1 MYYAHTI
8 KLKNLKYRY
17 MSLRE
22 WKELPQSKTK
32 VGKMKNQLY
41 DQITAEKI
49 KSKTSDAA
57 ITKSFRLDEIIEG
70 LKGKPQKK
78 GPRIRQIIREDR
90 GIGYAPEVDPYED
103 MDVEGLLN
111 LEDYVPPQG
120 EKQIAPKPPKYPK
133 YEMDPSSWHIDPGMS
148 PPPAYDDLSIAMGPD
163 EPLAIEAPRQ
173 VRSDEEEEEE
183 EEEDEESEDEEE
195 DPQEANK
202 ILDHLNQRL
211 PNYDDVELRLGETEM
226 TATKQRNYLDKVVKD
241 AVKRRRQVTALK
253 THATIKF
260 KKGEIN
266 AAERDRIHGI
276 SDKYREEIN
285 GYIKHYKFKSKTIK
299 GYGVTSRQKGRGVY
313 FYHNAKELL
322 NKLTLIIGEMEV
334 GNTSIEMRNMG
345 VSILDTLLKSKAMN
359 EGQYQKLVKKYF
371 KV

>member
-22 WKELPQSKTK
+22 WKELAQSKAK
-32 VGKMKNQLY
+32 VGKAKNQLY

-78 GPRIRQIIREDR
+78 GPRIRQIIREDG
-90 GIGYAPEVDPYED
+90 GIDYAPEVDPYED

-120 EKQIAPKPPKYPK
+120 EKQIAPKPPKYQ
-133 YEMDPSSWHIDPGMS
+133 MDPSLWQIDPGMS

-163 EPLAIEAPRQ
+163 ELLAIEAPPDEEE
-173 VRSDEEEEEE
+173 SEESEEGEEEEEE
-183 EEEDEESEDEEE
+183 EEE
-195 DPQEANK
+195 EANK
-202 ILDHLNQRL
+202 ILDRLNL
-211 PNYDDVELRLGETEM
+211 PNYDDVELRLGETDM
-226 TATKQRNYLDKVVKD
+226 TATKQRNYLDKVIKD
-241 AVKRRRQVTALK
+241 AEKRRRQVIAFK

-260 KKGEIN
+260 NKGEID
-266 AAERDRIHGI
+266 AAERDRLHGI

-285 GYIKHYKFKSKTIK
+285 GYIKHYKFKSKSIR
-299 GYGVTSRQKGRGVY
+299 GYGTKRQLGRGVY
-313 FYHNAKELL
+313 FYNDAKELID
-322 NKLTLIIGEMEV
+322 K
-334 GNTSIEMRNMG
+334 
-345 VSILDTLLKSKAMN
+345 
-359 EGQYQKLVKKYF
+359 
-371 KV
+371 

>member
-1 MYYAHTI
+1 MSYATYYKI
-8 KLKNLKYRY
+8 KKNLKYRY

-22 WKELPQSKTK
+22 WKELAQSKTK

-78 GPRIRQIIREDR
+78 VPRIRQIKREDG
-90 GIGYAPEVDPYED
+90 GIDYAPEVDPYED

-120 EKQIAPKPPKYPK
+120 EKQIARRPPEYQKF
-133 YEMDPSSWHIDPGMS
+133 EMDPSYWELDPEE
-148 PPPAYDDLSIAMGPD
+148 PPPLYEDLSIAEDKKAM
-163 EPLAIEAPRQ
+163 EAPPDDDDDDD
-173 VRSDEEEEEE
+173 DEG
-183 EEEDEESEDEEE
+183 SGSVG
-195 DPQEANK
+195 EANK
-202 ILDHLNQRL
+202 ILDHLNL
-211 PNYDDVELRLGETEM
+211 PNYDDVQIRLEQPEM

-241 AVKRRRQVTALK
+241 AEKRRRQVIAFK
-253 THATIKF
+253 SDATKKF

-266 AAERDRIHGI
+266 AAERDRIHGN
-276 SDKYREEIN
+276 SNKFRLELND
-285 GYIKHYKFKSKTIK
+285 YIKQYRFQSKSYK

-313 FYHNAKELL
+313 FYNDPKELI
-322 NKLTLIIGEMEV
+322 NKLTLIIGEMEA

-359 EGQYQKLVKKYF
+359 KGQYQKLVKKYF
-371 KV
+371 RV